1 MVRAARTPLALY
13 WRGLS
18 FRLPRPPFF
27 RCRGGRAWHSFP
39 RVRGNEWSER
49 EDWRKHAFGMFSSS
63 LRSDRPSAAP
73 KALSG
78 FCRTSDL
85 VLAEE
90 IGRRERIRT
99 SGPYVPNVVLYQAE
113 LLSEPVRR
121 DTPRLGRRPYNDAPR
136 PPQPAPNA
144 LAKAAFFARLPYPRL
159 ALYGAAPGRCPAT
172 LGRRQVVRHWIL
184 IPAFGGSIPPAPAN
198 QSMDRGAFPKLE
210 NHLR

>member
-1 MVRAARTPLALY
+1 MGEILTSLVRKKWIDTQLSRMSALLPLSPSDCSLSEAWRKRIGKSGENSFGALLARPQFSPAAPA
-13 WRGLS
+13 
-18 FRLPRPPFF
+18 FF

-49 EDWRKHAFGMFSSS
+49 EGWRKHAFGMFSSS

-113 LLSEPVRR
+113 LLSDPVRKECPLASGGALI
-121 DTPRLGRRPYNDAPR
+121 TMPPR
-136 PPQPAPNA
+136 PRNRTASPSGRGPFPRFAERPGSLYTKAPV
-144 LAKAAFFARLPYPRL
+144 
-159 ALYGAAPGRCPAT
+159 
-172 LGRRQVVRHWIL
+172 Q
-184 IPAFGGSIPPAPAN
+184 GSQA
-198 QSMDRGAFPKLE
+198 
-210 NHLR
+210 